1 MSASELPLKRP
12 LWVLFGTR
20 RGAETGSIIWMLS
33 QRSDVNQECPDRG
46 GKQDTRCTAGSSR
59 PALQDDQQV
68 FPTDC
73 MRAVGEEK
81 GLV

>member
-1 MSASELPLKRP
+1 
-12 LWVLFGTR
+12 
-20 RGAETGSIIWMLS
+20 MLS

-73 MRAVGEEK
+73 TRAVGEEK